1 MVRLPSPS
9 LLRVPTI
16 NLTRVFCV
24 HRTALRLQYEF
35 DKRQSHFLDTGGD
48 TSFQPNEIAMEVRPL
63 PRACDDRTEWR

>member
-1 MVRLPSPS
+1 M
-9 LLRVPTI
+9 
-16 NLTRVFCV
+16 NLTRVFCA

-63 PRACDDRTEWR
+63 PRACDDRTEGR